1 MKTAASPAFC
11 RPDPDQHRAVVAIP
25 RSPRLLET
33 LLANLDGVVYR
44 CRDDAQWTMEFV
56 SEACLALTGYL
67 PEDLL
72 LNQRLSFLELTHPE
86 DRAMVRSH
94 IDACM
99 RERRRID
106 IEYRIVR
113 ADGAVRWVWERGVGI
128 YNASGRVEAMEGF
141 LQDVTERKEAAQA
154 LQEAERRYRS
164 IFENAIEG
172 VFQTTPDGTYIAVN
186 PALARIY
193 GYHSPEDLIVGL
205 RDISHQLYVE
215 PERRRQFMRLMEEQ
229 GSVSNFES
237 RVYRRDG
244 EIIWISENARAVYDE
259 IGALSC
265 YEGTVEAITERKAH
279 EAEMRHQATHDAL
292 TGLPNRNML
301 HEHLQRALQVAR
313 QKGALTAV
321 AFVDLDQF
329 KFINDSLGHQV
340 GDELLKTVAQRLQAC
355 LREADMVARQGGD
368 EFVLILQN
376 QTEGEAGI
384 AEVMQRILAAVAR
397 PWQARRP
404 RVPGHR
410 QHRREPLSGRWQGC
424 GKPPQ
429 ARRFGHVPGQGAG
442 AQQFPVLRAVD
453 GQPGQQ
459 SP

>member
-1 MKTAASPAFC
+1 M
-11 RPDPDQHRAVVAIP
+11 AIP

-33 LLANLDGVVYR
+33 LLVNLDGVVYR

-56 SEACLALTGYL
+56 SEGCLALTGYL

-86 DRAMVRSH
+86 DRTLVRNH
-94 IDACM
+94 VDACM

-128 YNASGRVEAMEGF
+128 YNANGQVEAIEGF

-215 PERRRQFMRLMEEQ
+215 PERRQEFMRLMEEQ

-259 IGALSC
+259 AGKLSC

-292 TGLPNRNML
+292 TGLPDRKS
-301 HEHLQRALQVAR
+301 V
-313 QKGALTAV
+313 V
-321 AFVDLDQF
+321 
-329 KFINDSLGHQV
+329 
-340 GDELLKTVAQRLQAC
+340 
-355 LREADMVARQGGD
+355 
-368 EFVLILQN
+368 
-376 QTEGEAGI
+376 
-384 AEVMQRILAAVAR
+384 
-397 PWQARRP
+397 
-404 RVPGHR
+404 
-410 QHRREPLSGRWQGC
+410 
-424 GKPPQ
+424 
-429 ARRFGHVPGQGAG
+429 
-442 AQQFPVLRAVD
+442 
-453 GQPGQQ
+453 
-459 SP
+459 